1 MTFAVDKE
9 VENEVKTEL
18 VVFMF
23 SVWGNEKW
31 LFR

>member
-18 VVFMF
+18 GCFNVFGVGKREMII
-23 SVWGNEKW
+23 
-31 LFR
+31 